1 MTLIIMPRKLELYY
15 DDVAALYLVC
25 CMYVDICIGDHQV
38 RHPTSIIWRREG
50 EEDVIKKEASLYVR
64 SSFIHSF
71 IHSIATD
78 SSAFPR
84 AVVSTQSVSSI
95 APVP

>member
-25 CMYVDICIGDHQV
+25 CMYVGICIGDHQV
-38 RHPTSIIWRREG
+38 RHPASIIWRREG

-71 IHSIATD
+71 IQLTTD
-78 SSAFPR
+78 ISAFPR